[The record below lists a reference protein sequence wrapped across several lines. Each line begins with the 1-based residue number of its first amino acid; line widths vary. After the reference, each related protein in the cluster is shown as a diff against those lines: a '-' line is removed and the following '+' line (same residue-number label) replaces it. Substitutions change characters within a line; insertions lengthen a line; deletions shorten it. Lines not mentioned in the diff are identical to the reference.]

1 MCEENNLLNTVF
13 FTVDYFYFQVNRWM
27 EIIGFVCALLVG
39 ISLGLMGSGGSIL
52 TVPIMVYIMH
62 VNPIDATGY
71 SLFVVG
77 ITSAIGCITYIRKKL
92 VDLKIAAIFAV
103 PSILSVFLTR
113 KFLMPAIPNPIVF
126 SSSFII
132 SKELF
137 IMILFAVLMVA
148 FAFNMIS
155 KSDYKEANDKEFQ
168 NLNYFWLFVIGFISG
183 ILTGILGVGGGFII
197 IPALVLIAKIPIRM
211 SVGTSLLII
220 AFNSLSGFL
229 GEVIVKHAVMDY
241 KFLMIFALFS
251 IIGIFIGF
259 RVTLKLY
266 PAQLKKMFGWFIL
279 VMGFFIFIEEIFF
292 R

>member
-1 MCEENNLLNTVF
+1 
-13 FTVDYFYFQVNRWM
+13 M

-52 TVPIMVYIMH
+52 TVPIMVYILQ

-77 ITSAIGCITYIRKKL
+77 ITSAIGCITYIRKNL

-137 IMILFAVLMVA
+137 IMIFFAVLMIA

-155 KSDYKEANDKEFQ
+155 KSNFKEVDEKGFQ
-168 NLNYFWLFVIGFISG
+168 NLNYFWLFIIGLISG

-211 SVGTSLLII
+211 SVGTSLIII

-229 GEVIVKHAVMDY
+229 GEVIEKHAVMDY
-241 KFLMIFALFS
+241 KFLMTFALFS
-251 IIGIFIGF
+251 IFGIFIGF
-259 RVTLKLY
+259 RFTLKLY

-279 VMGFFIFIEEIFF
+279 VMGVFIFIEEVFF

>member
-1 MCEENNLLNTVF
+1 
-13 FTVDYFYFQVNRWM
+13 M

-77 ITSAIGCITYIRKKL
+77 ITSAIGCITYFRKKL

-155 KSDYKEANDKEFQ
+155 KSNYKEANDKEFQ

-241 KFLMIFALFS
+241 KFLMTFAFFS

>member
-1 MCEENNLLNTVF
+1 
-13 FTVDYFYFQVNRWM
+13 M

-52 TVPIMVYIMH
+52 TVPIMVYIMR

-113 KFLMPAIPNPIVF
+113 KFLMPSIPNPIVF

-137 IMILFAVLMVA
+137 IMILFAVLMIA

-155 KSDYKEANDKEFQ
+155 KSYFKESDEKDFP
-168 NLNYFWLFVIGFISG
+168 NLNYFLLFIIGFLSG

-229 GEVIVKHAVMDY
+229 GEVIVKHAIMDY
-241 KFLMIFALFS
+241 KFLITFACFS

-279 VMGFFIFIEEIFF
+279 VMGVFIFIEEIFF